1 MLYLFRRKAK
11 NPDSSPAHAS
21 GRGITGTAKQNYEK
35 FQIRQSFFRKS
46 IFRGKDG
53 TIFRVSHNNESK
65 AIRMYEQNILLS
77 ESLEPCLSVFEVALR
92 NAIIIQLERM
102 ARSKRWYIC
111 FRSNAVLRRL
121 NDYVDVAIT
130 HIQNRGEQVTEDKIN
145 GELTLG
151 FWVSLFNAEYE
162 RILWKYLRLVFPN
175 MPKGIRKR
183 KNVSSPLNAIRIL
196 RNRVYHNE
204 SIGWD
209 LNRLSELH
217 NSINEVMRWMNI
229 ALPEWLKRI
238 DRFKMVEYSV
248 RLERKRPF

>member
-1 MLYLFRRKAK
+1 
-11 NPDSSPAHAS
+11 
-21 GRGITGTAKQNYEK
+21 
-35 FQIRQSFFRKS
+35 
-46 IFRGKDG
+46 
-53 TIFRVSHNNESK
+53 
-65 AIRMYEQNILLS
+65 MYEQNILLS

-121 NDYVDVAIT
+121 NDYVDVAIN

-162 RILWKYLRLVFPN
+162 RILWKYLRLAFPN

-183 KNVSSPLNAIRIL
+183 KNVSSPLNAIRVL

-204 SIGWD
+204 SIAWD

-217 NSINEVMRWMNI
+217 NSINEVMCWMNL

-238 DRFKMVEYSV
+238 DRFRMVECSV
-248 RLERKRPF
+248 RLERKRSF